1 MIKRSFSPGTILAC
15 LASLG
20 FAGCGGN
27 SLPPPADAEQARAA
41 LRSALDAWKKGD
53 RPDALNKLSPAVYVS
68 DVDWRDGY
76 GLQSFE
82 IGAKDEQSGLSRRCR
97 ARLDLKHPRGETMQK
112 YVVYMIETQSVISI
126 VREDR

>member
-1 MIKRSFSPGTILAC
+1 MIKTPFSLGAILIC

-20 FAGCGGN
+20 SVGCGGN

-53 RPDALNKLSPAVYVS
+53 KPDALNKLSPAVYVS
-68 DVDWRDGY
+68 DMDWRDGY

-82 IGAKDEQSGLSRRCR
+82 VGAKDEQSGLSRRYI
-97 ARLDLKHPRGETMQK
+97 ARLDLKHPRGGQMQK
-112 YVVYMIETQSVISI
+112 YVTYMIDTQSVISI
-126 VREDR
+126 VREDP